1 MQKYM
6 EAAVM
11 SEAVMSKIVVA
22 SDFDETVTE
31 VLAQI
36 VCDGDE
42 VESGIVSTH
51 DVVTVKSV
59 TRETPESS
67 RV

>member
-1 MQKYM
+1 M

-31 VLAQI
+31 VQI